1 MYDKSFWLSQKHNS
15 KLHNIYMY
23 LHGAS
28 GPYELRIDVDS
39 TKSSDFKKPSEKK
52 ITLAMATCAR
62 FE

>member
-15 KLHNIYMY
+15 KLHNIY

-52 ITLAMATCAR
+52 IT
-62 FE
+62 

>member
-15 KLHNIYMY
+15 KLHNVY

-52 ITLAMATCAR
+52 IAKAMATCPR